1 MTLGETFDRH
11 EMAAQAEEMVAA
23 TWAACG
29 GYGEP
34 PPLIVS
40 QTLYDN
46 FVRVGVPARL
56 LRLAGRLPQGCL
68 ISRKQSP
75 ISRKQA
81 RSSRPAWRAP
91 YPGG

>member
-1 MTLGETFDRH
+1 
-11 EMAAQAEEMVAA
+11 MAAQAEEMVAA

-40 QTLYDN
+40 QTLYNN

-56 LRLAGRLPQGCL
+56 LRLAGRLP
-68 ISRKQSP
+68 ISQKQSP